1 MKSIQNKTP
10 EIFPTIPDK
19 KYFSIGEVSLLCKVK
34 AHVLRYWENEFHQL
48 KPIKRKGNRRYYK
61 IHDVLL
67 VKQIRSLLYTDGF
80 TISGA
85 KLRLTNDLQQVKILA
100 VHGDSKPIESDKT
113 QPNKFA
119 NSDFFSDNKDDENL
133 KIELSEILDI
143 LQGSQDINKL

>member
-100 VHGDSKPIESDKT
+100 VHGDSKPIEPDKT

-119 NSDFFSDNKDDENL
+119 NSDFFSDNKDDVNL

-143 LQGSQDINKL
+143 LQGSQDNK

>member
-119 NSDFFSDNKDDENL
+119 NSDFFSDNKDDVNL

-143 LQGSQDINKL
+143 LQGSQDNK

>member
-67 VKQIRSLLYTDGF
+67 VKKIRSLLYIDGF

-100 VHGDSKPIESDKT
+100 VHGDSKPIEPDKT

-119 NSDFFSDNKDDENL
+119 NSDFFSDNKDVENL

-143 LQGSQDINKL
+143 LQGSQDNK

>member
-1 MKSIQNKTP
+1 VKSIQNKTP

-67 VKQIRSLLYTDGF
+67 VKKIRSLLYIDGF

-119 NSDFFSDNKDDENL
+119 NSDFFSDNKDVENL

-143 LQGSQDINKL
+143 LQGSQDNK

>member
-100 VHGDSKPIESDKT
+100 VHGDSKPIEPDKT

-143 LQGSQDINKL
+143 LQGSQDNR

>member
-67 VKQIRSLLYTDGF
+67 VKKIRSLLYIDGF

-100 VHGDSKPIESDKT
+100 VHGDSKPIEPDKT

-119 NSDFFSDNKDDENL
+119 NSDFFSDNKDDVNL

-143 LQGSQDINKL
+143 LQGSQDNK

>member
-10 EIFPTIPDK
+10 EIFHKIPYK
-19 KYFSIGEVSLLCKVK
+19 KSFWIVEFSLLCKEK

-119 NSDFFSDNKDDENL
+119 NSDFFSDNKDVKNL

-143 LQGSQDINKL
+143 LQGSQDNK

>member
-67 VKQIRSLLYTDGF
+67 VKKIRSLLYTDGF

-100 VHGDSKPIESDKT
+100 VHGDSKPIEPDKT

-143 LQGSQDINKL
+143 LQGSQDNK

>member
-119 NSDFFSDNKDDENL
+119 NSDFFSDNKCDENL

-143 LQGSQDINKL
+143 LQGSQDNR

>member
-67 VKQIRSLLYTDGF
+67 VKKIRSLLYTDGF

-119 NSDFFSDNKDDENL
+119 NSDFFSDNKDVENL

-143 LQGSQDINKL
+143 LQGSQDNK

>member
-67 VKQIRSLLYTDGF
+67 VKKIRSLLYTDGF

-100 VHGDSKPIESDKT
+100 VHGDSKPIESDKV
-113 QPNKFA
+113 QSNKFA
-119 NSDFFSDNKDDENL
+119 NSDFFSDNKYDENL

-143 LQGSQDINKL
+143 LQGSQDNK

>member
-1 MKSIQNKTP
+1 VKSIQNKTP

-119 NSDFFSDNKDDENL
+119 NSDFFSDNKDVENL

-143 LQGSQDINKL
+143 LQGSQDNK

>member
-67 VKQIRSLLYTDGF
+67 VKKIRSLLYIDGF

-100 VHGDSKPIESDKT
+100 VHGDSKPIESDKI

-119 NSDFFSDNKDDENL
+119 NSDFFSDNKCDENL

-143 LQGSQDINKL
+143 LQGSQDNR

>member
-10 EIFPTIPDK
+10 EIFPSIPDK

-100 VHGDSKPIESDKT
+100 AHNDSKPIESDKT

-119 NSDFFSDNKDDENL
+119 NSDFFSDNKDVENL

-143 LQGSQDINKL
+143 LQGSQDNK

>member
-1 MKSIQNKTP
+1 VKSIQNKTP

-67 VKQIRSLLYTDGF
+67 VKKIRSLLYTDGF

-119 NSDFFSDNKDDENL
+119 NSDFFSDNKDVENL

-143 LQGSQDINKL
+143 LQGSQDNK

>member
-67 VKQIRSLLYTDGF
+67 VKKIRSLLYTDGF

-100 VHGDSKPIESDKT
+100 VHGDSKPIESDKI

-119 NSDFFSDNKDDENL
+119 NSDFFSDNKCDENL

-143 LQGSQDINKL
+143 LQGSQDNK

>member
-67 VKQIRSLLYTDGF
+67 VKKIRSLLYTDGF

-119 NSDFFSDNKDDENL
+119 NSDFFSDNKYDENL

-143 LQGSQDINKL
+143 LQGSQDNR

>member
-100 VHGDSKPIESDKT
+100 VHGDSKPIESDKI
-113 QPNKFA
+113 QPNIF
-119 NSDFFSDNKDDENL
+119 L
-133 KIELSEILDI
+133 P
-143 LQGSQDINKL
+143 KLNRI

>member
-67 VKQIRSLLYTDGF
+67 VKKIRSLLYTDGF

-100 VHGDSKPIESDKT
+100 VHGDSKPIESDKI
-113 QPNKFA
+113 QPNIFA

-143 LQGSQDINKL
+143 LQGSQDNK

>member
-119 NSDFFSDNKDDENL
+119 NSDFFSDNKDVKNL

-143 LQGSQDINKL
+143 LQGSQDNK

>member
-119 NSDFFSDNKDDENL
+119 NSDFFSDNKDVENL

-143 LQGSQDINKL
+143 LQGSQDNK

>member
-119 NSDFFSDNKDDENL
+119 NSDFFSDNKDVENL

-143 LQGSQDINKL
+143 LQGSQDNR

>member
-67 VKQIRSLLYTDGF
+67 VKKIRSLLYIDGF

-119 NSDFFSDNKDDENL
+119 NSDFFSDNKDDVNL

-143 LQGSQDINKL
+143 LQGSQDNK

>member
-67 VKQIRSLLYTDGF
+67 VKKIRSLLYTDGF

-119 NSDFFSDNKDDENL
+119 NSDFFSDNKDDVNL

-143 LQGSQDINKL
+143 LQGSQDNR

>member
-67 VKQIRSLLYTDGF
+67 VKKIRSLLYTDGF

-119 NSDFFSDNKDDENL
+119 NSDFFSDNKDVKNL

-143 LQGSQDINKL
+143 LQGSQDNK

>member
-67 VKQIRSLLYTDGF
+67 VKKIRSLLYTDGF

-143 LQGSQDINKL
+143 LQGSQDNK

>member
-85 KLRLTNDLQQVKILA
+85 KLRLTNDLQQVKIQA
-100 VHGDSKPIESDKT
+100 VHGDSKSIEYDKT

-143 LQGSQDINKL
+143 LQGSQDNK

>member
-67 VKQIRSLLYTDGF
+67 VKKIRSLLYIDGF

-119 NSDFFSDNKDDENL
+119 NSDFFSDNKDVENL

-143 LQGSQDINKL
+143 LQGSQDNK